1 MNLLQDPLFTVNV
14 AGKRVSRSLPAL
26 LAELITDSVSRSY
39 PLVSAEQGSYW
50 LRFQVRCAARAM
62 RSADLDI
69 AEASS
74 LPASQLATLLRES
87 LLKHSAIS
95 DWELYQPDPFLPGFL
110 QPSTPNAVAPAA
122 DGYREDNC
130 SLLTQIIGT
139 KGHERKVAVSRQLQP
154 ELAAYALIEY
164 QFGAIFGGRGNYES
178 QLTGSRA
185 GAGSGTP
192 FMGAWIDGSYSATFL
207 HDLAVMLRRWD
218 ETAEYQQGPIWAL
231 WREPWDGISQIP
243 SMRLDPAFIPL
254 ARMVRLGEPVA
265 GAFGT
270 VWFHTSQRSRVHD
283 VTEGGRLGD
292 PYTPLVPDPKG
303 GHKKVRGTLEKGY
316 DYLEVVRLL
325 FELDG
330 AVRSPS
336 ADALML
342 NPPNVDDL
350 RVVFEG
356 MAFEQ
361 GKTRGFHRREVRLPR
376 QRSSR
381 LRLSGQVPLVAA
393 LHQQMLEQTTRA
405 KRALRSAIA
414 LVLSH
419 DPLPRDSV
427 RAKMTTG
434 IDGLEALIDGVYIDF
449 LIDAA
454 TSEGADDPTR
464 PYRQWLF
471 DSIVVGRSGGH
482 EAIFEAA
489 ITSLPRSVARQ
500 FEDKVR
506 SEAYLRARLR
516 RDLDLP
522 WEKVAELEVVA

>member
-1 MNLLQDPLFTVNV
+1 MNLLQDALFTVV
-14 AGKRVSRSLPAL
+14 LAGERVSRSLPEL
-26 LAELITDSVSRSY
+26 LAELITGSDIRSY
-39 PLVSAEQGSYW
+39 PLVSAEQRSYW

-62 RSADLDI
+62 RTAGLDV
-69 AEASS
+69 AEAAAM
-74 LPASQLATLLRES
+74 PVGALARRLRDGLLE
-87 LLKHSAIS
+87 HSAGT
-95 DWELYQPDPFLPGFL
+95 DWELYQPDPSLPGFL
-110 QPSTPNAVAPAA
+110 QPPTLNGAAPAE
-122 DGYREDNC
+122 DGYREDDC
-130 SLLTQIIGT
+130 GLLTQIIGT
-139 KGHERKVAVSRQLQP
+139 KGHERKVAVGRRLPP
-154 ELAAYALIEY
+154 ELAVYALIEY
-164 QFGAIFGGRGNYES
+164 QFGTIFGGRGNYES

-192 FMGAWIDGSYSATFL
+192 FMGAWIDGSYSTTFL
-207 HDLAVMLRRWD
+207 HDLWVMLRRWD
-218 ETAEYQQGPIWAL
+218 QAAEFQQGPIWAL
-231 WREPWDGISQIP
+231 WRERWDGASQLP

-265 GAFGT
+265 GTFET
-270 VWFHTSQRSRVHD
+270 VWFHASQRSRVRD

-336 ADALML
+336 AAALMDD
-342 NPPNVDDL
+342 PPDVDDL

-376 QRSSR
+376 QRSR
-381 LRLSGQVPLVAA
+381 LQRLSARVPLVAS
-393 LHQQMLEQTTRA
+393 LHQQMLFQTTSA
-405 KRALRSAIA
+405 KRALRSALA

-419 DPLPRDSV
+419 APLPRDSD
-427 RAKMTTG
+427 RAKMTTA
-434 IDGLEALIDGVYIDF
+434 IDRLDALIDGVYIDH
-449 LIDAA
+449 LIEAA

-471 DSIVVGRSGGH
+471 DSIVVGRRGGH
-482 EAIFEAA
+482 EAIFKVA
-489 ITSLPRSVARQ
+489 IRSLPRSVARQ
-500 FEDKVR
+500 FEEEVR

-522 WEKVAELEVVA
+522 YEKESGLEVVA